1 MDDARRCIVARR
13 TFAATARRKHV
24 LRGLLVG
31 EMAKKEEEKSPHLYE
46 KGHLVKVIVCAQNNV
61 AISFCRMPG
70 VNQLTTSKQTD
81 AIRQYTG
88 LLCNSPTQVAKAR
101 YWGLLLLCQGL
112 QSMYVFMVECTF
124 YDTTARPPIRILI
137 PVKPYTFDMA
147 GLRFEFMHE

>member
-1 MDDARRCIVARR
+1 MDDARRYIVVRR
-13 TFAATARRKHV
+13 TFAAMARRKHV
-24 LRGLLVG
+24 LRRLLVG

-70 VNQLTTSKQTD
+70 VNQLTTKQTD

-101 YWGLLLLCQGL
+101 CWGLLLLCQGL
-112 QSMYVFMVECTF
+112 QSMYVVMVECTF

>member
-1 MDDARRCIVARR
+1 MALYSGPAHICGDG
-13 TFAATARRKHV
+13 AAMAWCKHV
-24 LRGLLVG
+24 LRRLLVG

-101 YWGLLLLCQGL
+101 CWGLLLLCQGL

-137 PVKPYTFDMA
+137 PVKPYTFVLSSCMSS
-147 GLRFEFMHE
+147 L

>member
-1 MDDARRCIVARR
+1 MDDARRCILARR

-24 LRGLLVG
+24 LRRLLVG
-31 EMAKKEEEKSPHLYE
+31 EMAKKEEEKSPHLNE

-81 AIRQYTG
+81 AIRQYKG

-101 YWGLLLLCQGL
+101 CWGLLLLCQGL
-112 QSMYVFMVECTF
+112 QSMYVCSYGRMYFLR
-124 YDTTARPPIRILI
+124 YYRAPANSDIDTSQAIYFRHGRPS
-137 PVKPYTFDMA
+137 F
-147 GLRFEFMHE
+147 

>member
-24 LRGLLVG
+24 LRRLLVG

-81 AIRQYTG
+81 AIRQYKG

-101 YWGLLLLCQGL
+101 CWGLLLLCQGL
-112 QSMYVFMVECTF
+112 QSMYVCSYGRMYFLRYYRAPANSDIDPSQAIYF
-124 YDTTARPPIRILI
+124 RHGRPS
-137 PVKPYTFDMA
+137 F
-147 GLRFEFMHE
+147 